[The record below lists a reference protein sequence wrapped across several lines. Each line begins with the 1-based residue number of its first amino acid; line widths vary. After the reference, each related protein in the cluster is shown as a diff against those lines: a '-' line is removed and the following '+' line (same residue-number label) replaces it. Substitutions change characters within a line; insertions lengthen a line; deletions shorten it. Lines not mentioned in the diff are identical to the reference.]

1 MVDILTAGWA
11 AVQTVRQRCEE
22 LGLALHAH
30 RAFHAA
36 FTRNPKHGMSMLV
49 VAKLARL
56 IGVDQIHIGTV
67 VGKMEGSRKEVID
80 LDEEM
85 VLEKMKPAKDVLSEE
100 WYKIKPVVPVTS
112 GGLHPG
118 LVPPVMKILGKEIVV
133 QAGGG
138 IDGHP
143 NGVKAGAMAMRQAI
157 EATSEGVELEEYAK
171 GHSELAAA
179 LKYWGYKRTR

>member
-11 AVQTVRQRCEE
+11 ALQTVRQRCEE

-36 FTRNPKHGMSMLV
+36 FTRNPKHGMSMLM

-67 VGKMEGSRKEVID
+67 VGKMEGSLKEVID
-80 LDEEM
+80 LDDEM
-85 VLEKMKPAKDVLSEE
+85 VLNKVKPLRSVLGEE
-100 WYKIKPVVPVTS
+100 WHHIKPVLPVTS

-118 LVPPVMKILGKEIVV
+118 LVPAVMKILGNEIVI

-143 NGVKAGAMAMRQAI
+143 DGVRAGAAAMRQAI
-157 EATSEGVELEEYAK
+157 DASMDGIELREYAK
-171 GHSELAAA
+171 DHRELSAA
-179 LKYWGYKRTR
+179 LKYWGYRKTR